1 MARKKN
7 TDTNPTLTIGSE
19 DTQIINSADLEAT
32 EAQLLNDPD
41 EFDVTKDANLE
52 DSIELITKEEV
63 KATATEEK
71 PKRQRRSKKAASK
84 ESISSEPVA
93 SLDLS
98 KEVTIAKETIEVTM
112 STMVAQFTTI
122 KDLTTGVNTQLEKMN
137 ALIKEMSPSHSSNLE
152 ELVKP
157 TLNTQFITKFA
168 TAASLVAMLLSIL
181 SLSLSQSARKAILS
195 SSLNNKEN
203 SSFQATSLKE
213 NVGELALASKDNSN
227 RKSSFTTN
235 IKSLVPFRVK
245 K

>member
-7 TDTNPTLTIGSE
+7 TETNPTLTIGNE
-19 DTQIINSADLEAT
+19 DTQVINSADMEAT
-32 EAQLLNDPD
+32 EAELLNDPD
-41 EFDVTKDANLE
+41 EFDATKDADLE
-52 DSIELITKEEV
+52 KAPELITTEEV
-63 KATATEEK
+63 KATETEDK

-84 ESISSEPVA
+84 ESISSETVA

-137 ALIKEMSPSHSSNLE
+137 GLIKEMSPSHSSNLE
-152 ELVKP
+152 DLVKP

-195 SSLNNKEN
+195 SSFNSKEN
-203 SSFQATSLKE
+203 SSFQANSLKE
-213 NVGELALASKDNSN
+213 NTGELALASKENSSK
-227 RKSSFTTN
+227 KSSFITN
-235 IKSLVPFRVK
+235 TKSPIPFRIK